1 MGQNVAAILQD
12 EAEFVYMNKKKIE
25 MLMEDNLQEALAEVN
40 EWMKILPEDE
50 EFIELKQKITEKFII
65 A

>member
-1 MGQNVAAILQD
+1 
-12 EAEFVYMNKKKIE
+12 MNKKKIE

>member
-50 EFIELKQKITEKFII
+50 EFIELKQKITEK
-65 A
+65 